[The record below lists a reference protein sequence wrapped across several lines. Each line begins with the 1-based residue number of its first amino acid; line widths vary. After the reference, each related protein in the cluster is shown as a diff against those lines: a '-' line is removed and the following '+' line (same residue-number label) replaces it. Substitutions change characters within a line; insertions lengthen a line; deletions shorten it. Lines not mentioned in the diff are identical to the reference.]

1 MRRSMIAAAF
11 AAMAS
16 AGLCTGANAVPA
28 GPSVPMAQA
37 TETSVTQVYLRHRGV
52 YRSRV
57 YGYRHAGVYRSRVYG
72 YRHAGHYRARVLRL
86 PSRRLLPPEG
96 LWLLQLLPPKG
107 LWLLQPA
114 CLRISGFSWLRVVAR
129 RVKSCGRTKDVGC
142 SSHDPEDQTEK

>member
-1 MRRSMIAAAF
+1 MRRSMIAAVF

-28 GPSVPMAQA
+28 GPSLPMAQA

-72 YRHAGHYRARVLRL
+72 YRHAGYYRPRVYGYSSYYR
-86 PSRRLLPPEG
+86 P
-96 LWLLQLLPPKG
+96 
-107 LWLLQPA
+107 
-114 CLRISGFSWLRVVAR
+114 RVYGYSSPLVYGYQGYR
-129 RVKSCGRTKDVGC
+129 GCGW
-142 SSHDPEDQTEK
+142 

>member
-28 GPSVPMAQA
+28 GPSLPMAQA

-72 YRHAGHYRARVLRL
+72 YRHAGHYRSRVYGYRHAGYYRPRVYGYSSYYRPRVYGYSSPLVY
-86 PSRRLLPPEG
+86 G
-96 LWLLQLLPPKG
+96 YQ
-107 LWLLQPA
+107 
-114 CLRISGFSWLRVVAR
+114 GFRG
-129 RVKSCGRTKDVGC
+129 CGW
-142 SSHDPEDQTEK
+142 